1 MKMNHGRI
9 AKVKLMIHWKK
20 NLKLTLKT
28 LSSSQHI
35 KSGRKT
41 RIDCG
46 LSLPSVH
53 FTRTRWIFW
62 KTEKRKFFH
71 LWVFPFSRE
80 TVRKNSKKLLS
91 IGKEVWYHVLTSC
104 VPRTQNFVKKKKI
117 KKTFSLIKKW
127 RLRSIS
133 KIFLERFWFWS
144 KVCCLEATPIRN
156 GSIFTF
162 FKIPRR
168 SKKAYKC
175 MQQVI

>member
-1 MKMNHGRI
+1 MKSHERI
-9 AKVKLMIHWKK
+9 AKAKLTIHWKK

-28 LSSSQHI
+28 LSLSQHI
-35 KSGRKT
+35 KAGRKT

-80 TVRKNSKKLLS
+80 TVRKNGKKLLS

-104 VPRTQNFVKKKKI
+104 VPRTQNFVKKQNQQTFFSI
-117 KKTFSLIKKW
+117 KKC

-133 KIFLERFWFWS
+133 IFFLKNIDFGPKFGL
-144 KVCCLEATPIRN
+144 CCLETTPIRN

-162 FKIPRR
+162 LKI
-168 SKKAYKC
+168 SKKE
-175 MQQVI
+175 